1 MSEPTQL
8 PDLAASTTQRR
19 RIWLLAPVVPI
30 VVAVIG
36 FFVFL
41 TDDQPEATPVLESE
55 PVGLVS
61 MDDVS
66 DDELEGLLDTYR
78 NDSAFA
84 DEIPGVT
91 LLLAERYFTVAA
103 YDRAFALYAEVIE
116 NTNAR
121 PKQFALALS
130 RISWIG
136 WLTNGDT
143 AAALTNLDR
152 ALSIDPD
159 NSETAYIKGQILWC
173 GAGRADAAIVL
184 FDQVLSAPDLTEEV
198 RAQVSDDLAAA
209 RADQPC

>member
-1 MSEPTQL
+1 MSEVPPSPRTD
-8 PDLAASTTQRR
+8 PSIASRR
-19 RIWLLAPVVPI
+19 KIWFLAPVVPV

-41 TDDQPEATPVLESE
+41 ADDQPAATPVLESE
-55 PVGLVS
+55 PGGLVS

-78 NDSAFA
+78 NDPAFA

-91 LLLAERYFTVAA
+91 LLLAERYFMVAA

-121 PKQFALALS
+121 PKQFAMALS

-159 NSETAYIKGQILWC
+159 NAETVYIKGQILWC
-173 GAGRADAAIVL
+173 GAGRTDAAIQL
-184 FDQVLSAPDLTEEV
+184 FDQVLSAPDLTDEV
-198 RAQVSDDLAAA
+198 RSQVSDDLAAA
-209 RADQPC
+209 RANQPC